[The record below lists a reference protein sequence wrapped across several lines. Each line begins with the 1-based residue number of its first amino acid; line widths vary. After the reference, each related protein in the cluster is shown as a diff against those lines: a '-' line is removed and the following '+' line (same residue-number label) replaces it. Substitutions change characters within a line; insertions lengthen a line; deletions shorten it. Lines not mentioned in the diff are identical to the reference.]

1 MCTYLYY
8 STGSEETCWYCSNCD
23 YSATTASNLKRRVKN
38 KHKGVRYPCS
48 RWEHGATDTG
58 NLKKHVENNHEGVRH
73 PYDQT
78 LLIPMIGSC
87 WVHSLS
93 FWQPATGM
101 YHEGSGVKHLCSRPV
116 WTPGRYLHS
125 GVGCPEGSLGVPLWG
140 PFQIYTWFDIK
151 QFKNSVF
158 KSILTNLRGSWRLCT
173 PSLVTLTSKTKT
185 SSIHV
190 NIGIKR
196 CSWKRWILSCCF
208 CFNIFKL

>member
-1 MCTYLYY
+1 MFSMCTYLYY
-8 STGSEETCWYCSNCD
+8 STGSEVTCWYCSNCN

-93 FWQPATGM
+93 
-101 YHEGSGVKHLCSRPV
+101 L
-116 WTPGRYLHS
+116 
-125 GVGCPEGSLGVPLWG
+125 
-140 PFQIYTWFDIK
+140 
-151 QFKNSVF
+151 
-158 KSILTNLRGSWRLCT
+158 
-173 PSLVTLTSKTKT
+173 
-185 SSIHV
+185 
-190 NIGIKR
+190 
-196 CSWKRWILSCCF
+196 
-208 CFNIFKL
+208 

>member
-1 MCTYLYY
+1 MFSMCTYLYY

-38 KHKGVRYPCS
+38 KHKEVRYPCS

-93 FWQPATGM
+93 VHSQQPECTTRAWALIFVLSAG
-101 YHEGSGVKHLCSRPV
+101 LDSRPLYARWCV
-116 WTPGRYLHS
+116 
-125 GVGCPEGSLGVPLWG
+125 VP
-140 PFQIYTWFDIK
+140 
-151 QFKNSVF
+151 
-158 KSILTNLRGSWRLCT
+158 
-173 PSLVTLTSKTKT
+173 
-185 SSIHV
+185 
-190 NIGIKR
+190 
-196 CSWKRWILSCCF
+196 
-208 CFNIFKL
+208 